1 VKTSRKLGIGS
12 SLVALL
18 AASAG
23 AETRIHA
30 AVANNYVFRGTSQ
43 SDDRPSATAGVDWL
57 GDAGVYAGGNAI
69 SVREG
74 AELDAYAGYT
84 RRFGIF
90 AVDAGV
96 NAYEYTGD
104 QYVDGAFR
112 EVYVG
117 GQAGPVGLSLYR
129 GDAPFGLRY
138 WYGDLYAG
146 IDAGPVVVELHWGVS
161 DYEMGEREHD
171 QFAGLAGHWRGLDW
185 RVRVTRHE
193 GEEANVVA
201 AIGKSWR
208 LSR

>member
-1 VKTSRKLGIGS
+1 MKTPRKVGIGS

-30 AVANNYVFRGTSQ
+30 AVASNYVFRGMSQ
-43 SDDRPSATAGVDWL
+43 SDDRPSASVGVDWL
-57 GDAGVYAGGNAI
+57 GDAGIYAGGNAI
-69 SVREG
+69 SLDEG

-84 RRFGIF
+84 RRFGPF
-90 AVDAGV
+90 TFDAGA
-96 NAYEYTGD
+96 NAYEYSGD
-104 QYVDGAFR
+104 HYVDGAFR
-112 EVYVG
+112 EVFVG

-161 DYEMGEREHD
+161 DYERGERAHD
-171 QFAGLAGHWRGLDW
+171 QFAGVAGRWRGFDW
-185 RVRVTRHE
+185 RLRVTRHE
-193 GEEANVVA
+193 GDEANFVA